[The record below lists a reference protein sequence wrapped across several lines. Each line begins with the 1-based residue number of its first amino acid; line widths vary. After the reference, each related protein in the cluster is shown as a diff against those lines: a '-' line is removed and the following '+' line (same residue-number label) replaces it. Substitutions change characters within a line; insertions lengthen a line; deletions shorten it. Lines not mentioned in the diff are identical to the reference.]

1 MKHDQKYISN
11 KQLDPTDRS
20 GFSGGQTRAPLQN
33 GVLISDSWTDVFES
47 FCICLSFLSAFAI
60 LKNCSWSRISCT
72 SSIVTRVLAPR
83 HVTIQKAREHKF
95 TVEIPQETL
104 EIFEKNQTAPPV
116 LLILWR
122 SFAFGGS
129 MFRAE
134 LNPDLTISTLRNSK
148 QILRWQRL
156 RQTQVELEN
165 VWPNWSNLVVVFLF
179 FSRWS
184 NSSIFNL
191 YGPNDL
197 WKLKNFGMHS
207 VFWWWSG
214 DVSYEEIHQQRTS

>member
-1 MKHDQKYISN
+1 MVALYLAKPYLACRWSVALVWFWVIGWKLVQQWNNLETLVSRHETWSKIHLKQATWPDWSIRLLRRSN
-11 KQLDPTDRS
+11 KGPLAKRSLNLWLLDRCVWILLHL
-20 GFSGGQTRAPLQN
+20 PLIP
-33 GVLISDSWTDVFES
+33 V
-47 FCICLSFLSAFAI
+47 CICN
-60 LKNCSWSRISCT
+60 LKK
-72 SSIVTRVLAPR
+72 L
-83 HVTIQKAREHKF
+83 Q
-95 TVEIPQETL
+95 L
-104 EIFEKNQTAPPV
+104 APPV